1 MSGPFILAIAISIV
15 CLTLYL
21 LYDRTKTLGENF
33 GPPKWVHEAFES
45 GAKKVPTVE
54 FPFKNIRDQSHNLLD
69 IIAISAPF
77 REKAHDDLYEQ
88 YREKGLRFLG
98 ISSYLNFPDKI
109 LNPYEDRYH
118 EKAGHDYLKMVDAWV
133 HCFREP
139 SEKLRASGLPL
150 LLSSEA
156 DLKDV
161 DMYRPDP
168 AIEKTHDFIYVCLDD
183 NDRCDPGWQSHNRN
197 WDLAKES
204 LKIMCANYGLTGI
217 IVGRNNCRFTKLCKG
232 SITMM
237 PFMEFGEFQRT
248 IQRCRFLFVPNVADA
263 SPRIITEA
271 LCYNMPVLVNEHIF
285 GGWHNVVAGV
295 TGEFFSGTQDLPR
308 ALDRIT
314 KLTTYRPREW
324 FVEHRGK
331 KSRKEFAEFLNKIY
345 DTHVYEA
352 FI

>member
-1 MSGPFILAIAISIV
+1 MYKIVLILALAVAILV
-15 CLTLYL
+15 LYI
-21 LYDRTKTLGENF
+21 LYDRSKTLAENF
-33 GPPKWVHEAFES
+33 VPTRER
-45 GAKKVPTVE
+45 VPTVA

-77 REKAHDDLYEQ
+77 REKAHDDLYKQ
-88 YREKGLRFLG
+88 YQSKGMRFLG

-109 LNPYEDRYH
+109 DNPYEDRYH
-118 EKAGHDYLKMVDAWV
+118 EKEGHDYLKMVSAWV

-139 SEKLRASGLPL
+139 SDKMKASGLPL

-156 DLKDV
+156 DLKDA
-161 DMYRPDP
+161 DMYKPDP
-168 AIEKTHDFIYVCLDD
+168 SIEKTHDFIYVCLDD
-183 NDRCDPGWQSHNRN
+183 NDRCDPGWQSYNRN
-197 WDLAKES
+197 WDLAKEC

-237 PFMEFGEFQRT
+237 PFMEFAEFQRT

-271 LCYNMPVLVNEHIF
+271 MCYDMPVLCNEHIF
-285 GGWHNVVAGV
+285 GGWHNIVPGI
-295 TGEFFSGTQDLPR
+295 TGEFFESVQNLPT

-314 KLTTYRPREW
+314 KLQTYTPRKW
-324 FVEHRGK
+324 FVEHRTK
-331 KSRKEFAEFLNKIY
+331 KSRKELAEFLNGVY
-345 DTHVYEA
+345 DINISEA